1 MKVSHVVVAN
11 VFGAVNKGDA
21 ALIEVCIDEILEAY
35 PNAEISG
42 IAYQPTTQ
50 RAHLPRVTWHERL
63 GNCVSDSIWRRRLCN
78 VVRQGIT
85 ICYVFLRRPWLLGR
99 LIPGEQRRAIDALGN
114 ADIVVSCPGG
124 YLEDSNPS
132 YYANLIQIWAAA
144 KFGAIVVLAPQSVGP
159 IRSRRGRWFAA
170 KILAKA
176 SLICVRESES
186 YHFVVEELALPAARV
201 ARTGDL
207 AFWHAPAAA
216 ATSAMRAELGL
227 AQNEP
232 YIAVSVIQWAFPLAT
247 DQAQAKE
254 RYVRNIC
261 ELLHL
266 LYDTLGVRI
275 VIVNQVAAD
284 LPVGREIESR
294 CSGIAILDQKDRPVS
309 DVRSIIA
316 GASVFLGSRFHSCIF
331 GLLAGR
337 PLVAL
342 SYLPKTSGIMSDLG
356 LSSRVHDIDGFDV
369 HEVAETMISD
379 YRAPTKGQAE
389 IVRAVERY
397 RSLYPRFADLLR
409 EAA

>member
-1 MKVSHVVVAN
+1 M
-11 VFGAVNKGDA
+11 
-21 ALIEVCIDEILEAY
+21 
-35 PNAEISG
+35 
-42 IAYQPTTQ
+42 
-50 RAHLPRVTWHERL
+50 
-63 GNCVSDSIWRRRLCN
+63 
-78 VVRQGIT
+78 
-85 ICYVFLRRPWLLGR
+85 
-99 LIPGEQRRAIDALGN
+99 
-114 ADIVVSCPGG
+114 
-124 YLEDSNPS
+124 
-132 YYANLIQIWAAA
+132 
-144 KFGAIVVLAPQSVGP
+144 
-159 IRSRRGRWFAA
+159 
-170 KILAKA
+170 
-176 SLICVRESES
+176 
-186 YHFVVEELALPAARV
+186 
-201 ARTGDL
+201 
-207 AFWHAPAAA
+207 
-216 ATSAMRAELGL
+216 
-227 AQNEP
+227 
-232 YIAVSVIQWAFPLAT
+232 
-247 DQAQAKE
+247 
-254 RYVRNIC
+254 RNIC

-294 CSGIAILDQKDRPVS
+294 CSGIVILDQKDRPVS

-379 YRAPTKGQAE
+379 YRAPIKGQAE
-389 IVRAVERY
+389 IDRAVERY